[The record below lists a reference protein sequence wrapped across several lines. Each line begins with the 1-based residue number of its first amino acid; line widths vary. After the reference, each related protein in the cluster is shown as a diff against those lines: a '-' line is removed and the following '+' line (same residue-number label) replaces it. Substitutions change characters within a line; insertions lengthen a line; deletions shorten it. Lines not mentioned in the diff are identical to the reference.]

1 MLIVLFLI
9 LLYFY
14 ISFFKTGI
22 NQINNYVKM
31 EMEKYHYNIEEKETT
46 NNGDDYN
53 KKNNEI

>member
-1 MLIVLFLI
+1 
-9 LLYFY
+9 
-14 ISFFKTGI
+14 
-22 NQINNYVKM
+22 M